1 MSRNKKSRKQGAGSI
16 GAVKVKDDKKKT
28 IVPVDRK
35 PKNKSGKQAGNRQK
49 EAFDSGLDS
58 PEKAENKDP
67 RIGSKKLIDL
77 GGPLKAPAQPF
88 KAKIKNK
95 VKVDQSP
102 IAAIRI
108 VEADTSLEQ
117 ELTAIEEDNR
127 LQNILEQQEDDIS
140 LSNEDV
146 DYFNEKMERHQQLRE
161 MLGLEGENE
170 DESTETV
177 EKANSEEDLWDK
189 FDNSDLSKFE

>member
-28 IVPVDRK
+28 LVPVDRK

-49 EAFDSGLDS
+49 EAFNSGLES
-58 PEKAENKDP
+58 QIKAEDKDP

-77 GGPLKAPAQPF
+77 GGPVKAPAQPF
-88 KAKIKNK
+88 EAKIKNK
-95 VKVDQSP
+95 VKVDNSP
-102 IAAIRI
+102 IAAIRV

-117 ELTAIEEDNR
+117 ELAAIEDDSR
-127 LQNILEQQEDDIS
+127 LQSILDQQEEDIS

-161 MLGLEGENE
+161 MLGLDDEDE
-170 DESTETV
+170 DESTELV
-177 EKANSEEDLWDK
+177 EKATSGEDLWDK

>member
-16 GAVKVKDDKKKT
+16 GAVKDDKKK
-28 IVPVDRK
+28 VLAPVDRK

-49 EAFDSGLDS
+49 EAFNSGVDAKE
-58 PEKAENKDP
+58 PAKNKDP

-77 GGPLKAPAQPF
+77 GGPVKAATQPF

-95 VKVDQSP
+95 VKADSSP
-102 IAAIRI
+102 IAAIRV

-117 ELTAIEEDNR
+117 ELAAIEDDSR
-127 LQNILEQQEDDIS
+127 LQSILEQQEDDIS

-146 DYFNEKMERHQQLRE
+146 DYFNEKMERHEQLRE
-161 MLGLEGENE
+161 MLGLDDEDE
-170 DESTETV
+170 DESTEAV
-177 EKANSEEDLWDK
+177 EKATSGEDLWDK
-189 FDNSDLSKFE
+189 FDNSDLSEFE